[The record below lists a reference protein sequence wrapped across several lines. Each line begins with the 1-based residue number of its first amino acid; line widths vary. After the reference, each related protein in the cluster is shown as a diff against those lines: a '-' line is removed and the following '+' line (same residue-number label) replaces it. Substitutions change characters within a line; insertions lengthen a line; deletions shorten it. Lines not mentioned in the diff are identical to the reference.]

1 MTNSWTD
8 IANTDVMLIM
18 GANPAENHPCG
29 FKWALEAKRKRN
41 ARIIVVDPRFTRT
54 AATADFHVPIRAG
67 SDMVFVGGL
76 IRYAIANN
84 LYAHEY
90 VTHYSNAAFLVHPD
104 FQLPEDG
111 VFSGFQ
117 EVTSDYDRT
126 TWSYQTR
133 PDGTVITDASMQHP
147 HCVFQLLRRHYSRY
161 TPEMVEQVT
170 GVPIPL
176 FLRVADEFLGI
187 RKHGDMKRT
196 GTLIY
201 SLGWTHHST
210 GTQIIRSGAMLQLL
224 LGNMGRPGGGVNALR
239 GHSNVQGAT
248 DLAITWDSLPGYL
261 KQPTASDGSF
271 EAWMKRT
278 TPAVLKPEET
288 QSLNYWANTPR
299 FAVSLMKSLYGPAAT
314 KENGWAYDYIPK
326 PPDGRAWWGLSQ
338 EMIQGKVQGMICF
351 GMNVLGLMAGA
362 HRTQAAL
369 GHLDWLA
376 VCEIFPDETSEF
388 WCAPGIRAHEIQTT
402 VYRLPGVG
410 FAEKSG
416 TTVNS
421 ARMLQWK
428 DAAAPPPGDARIDQ
442 EILAQLFLRVR
453 DLYIQEGGKFPEPIL
468 NLTWD
473 YKIADKPSS
482 EELAREL
489 NGRALAEATDESGK
503 RSVAAGK
510 QVPDFTWLRDDG
522 STACACWIYSGSWTE
537 DGAQTK
543 RRNTDDPSGL
553 GIFPNWAWAWP
564 LNRRVLYN
572 RASCDPAG
580 KPWDPKRASLWWSEK
595 DGRWLGPDVP
605 DFKVTSPPRD
615 KMGPFIMNAEGLGRF
630 FAPGA
635 LMLDGPF
642 PEHYEP
648 IEGPIANPLH
658 PGRST
663 NPLGK
668 KIETP
673 FDRFGKPSEGF
684 TAVAFTMRMT
694 EHYHFWTKNN
704 PANVQLVPEP
714 FAEIGE
720 DMARDLGISGGDF
733 IRITSARGYHI
744 CRAMVTKRL
753 RPLKVAGKVVY
764 QVGIPFNWGF
774 RGIAEDA
781 GKTSRTLIN
790 HITPTSYDINT
801 RTPEYKSFLV
811 KVEKARGLRS

>member
-41 ARIIVVDPRFTRT
+41 ARMIVVDPRFTRT

-76 IRYAIANN
+76 ISYAIENN
-84 LYAHEY
+84 LCAHEY
-90 VTHYSNAAFLVHPD
+90 VVHYTNAAFLVDPA
-104 FQLPEDG
+104 FRLPEDG
-111 VFSGFQ
+111 VFSGFN
-117 EVTSDYDRT
+117 EKTSDYDRT
-126 TWSYQTR
+126 TWNYQLLPGGSVALDTTLQD
-133 PDGTVITDASMQHP
+133 PL
-147 HCVFQLLRRHYSRY
+147 CVFQLLRRHYSRY
-161 TPEMVEQVT
+161 TREMVERVT
-170 GVPIPL
+170 GVSPAQ
-176 FLRVADEFLGI
+176 FQRVADEFLGI
-187 RKHGDMKRT
+187 RKNGDMTKT

-210 GTQIIRSGAMLQLL
+210 GTQTIRTGAMLQLL
-224 LGNMGRPGGGVNALR
+224 LGNIGRPGGGVNALR

-261 KQPTASDGSF
+261 KQPAAGDGSF

-278 TPAVLKPEET
+278 TPAIAKAEDA
-288 QSLNYWANTPR
+288 QSLNYWSNTPR
-299 FAVSLMKSLYGPAAT
+299 FAVSLMKALYGPAAT
-314 KENGWAYDYIPK
+314 RENGWAYDYIPK
-326 PPDGRAWWGLSQ
+326 PPDGRDWWGLSQ
-338 EMIQGKVQGMICF
+338 DMIQGKVRGMLCF
-351 GMNVLGLMAGA
+351 GMNVLALMAGA

-388 WCAPGIRAHEIQTT
+388 WRAPGISAEGIHTT
-402 VYRLPGVG
+402 VYRLPGVS

-428 DAAAPPPGDARIDQ
+428 DAAIPPPGDARIDQ

-453 DLYIQEGGKFPEPIL
+453 ELYRREGGQFPDPIL

-473 YKIADKPSS
+473 YRIGERPSS

-489 NGRALAEATDESGK
+489 NGRALAEVTDEPAQRK
-503 RSVAAGK
+503 VAAGK
-510 QVPDFTWLRDDG
+510 QLPDFSWLRDDG
-522 STACACWIYSGSWTE
+522 STASGCWIYCGSWTE
-537 DGAQTK
+537 DRAQTK
-543 RRNTDDPSGL
+543 RRGTEDPSGL
-553 GIFPNWAWAWP
+553 GVFPNWAWAWP

-572 RASCDPAG
+572 RASCDPSG
-580 KPWDPKRASLWWSEK
+580 KPWDPKRASVWWSEK
-595 DGRWLGPDVP
+595 DSRWLGADVP
-605 DFKVTSPPRD
+605 DFKVTSPPKDR
-615 KMGPFIMNAEGLGRF
+615 MGPFIMTAEGVGRF

-648 IEGPIANPLH
+648 IEGPIPNPLH
-658 PGRST
+658 LGRSS

-668 KIETP
+668 KIETE
-673 FDRFGKPSEGF
+673 FDKFGKPSEGF
-684 TAVAFTMRMT
+684 TAVALTMRMT

-720 DMARDLGISGGDF
+720 EMARGLGVSGGDY
-733 IRITSARGYHI
+733 IRITSARGFHI

-753 RPLKVAGKVVY
+753 RPLKIDGKPVY

-774 RGIAEDA
+774 RGISEDA
-781 GKTSRTLIN
+781 GRTSRTLIN
-790 HITPTSYDINT
+790 HLTPTSYDVNT

-811 KVEKARGLRS
+811 KVEKAGGLR